1 MSLPNILDSPILMPS
16 NYRSQHRLDIPI
28 ISPRRNWVS
37 TLKNSS
43 VDEIESLEK
52 SDESDNESD
61 NDSDKIYY
69 QKLIELKNKMIIK
82 QDTNNDALRNLFKN
96 VVDHQDKCQ
105 IIDANIKT
113 IQQKEIDLHEN
124 YILEL
129 EEKITK
135 LKKKLESEKLSSELN
150 SMQLE
155 KCKKENTLL
164 KNRTQCIICK
174 SNDRNILFTPCNHCV
189 CCSECS
195 NSLYTN
201 ICPTCRGDIN
211 EKLVIFLS

>member
-16 NYRSQHRLDIPI
+16 NYRSQHRLDIPL

-43 VDEIESLEK
+43 IDEIESL
-52 SDESDNESD
+52 DESENESD

-69 QKLIELKNKMIIK
+69 QKLIQLKNKMIIK

-96 VVDHQDKCQ
+96 VVDHQDKCK

-113 IQQKEIDLHEN
+113 IQQNENDLHEN

-155 KCKKENTLL
+155 KCKKDNTLL

-195 NSLYTN
+195 SSLYTN
-201 ICPTCRGDIN
+201 VCPTCRGDIN